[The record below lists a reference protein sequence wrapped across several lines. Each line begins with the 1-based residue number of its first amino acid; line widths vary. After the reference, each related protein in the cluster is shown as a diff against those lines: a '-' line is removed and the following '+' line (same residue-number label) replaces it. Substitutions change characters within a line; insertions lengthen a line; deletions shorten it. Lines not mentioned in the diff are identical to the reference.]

1 MIFHSTQP
9 GQAALDGDD
18 LDSPFVRALLQ
29 TLAMPNQPFA
39 TVVSETVARVR
50 ETTQGRQIP
59 ASYGASP
66 AIALLP

>member
-59 ASYGASP
+59 ASYGAPP